1 VLAYTTLCSS
11 DLDAAD
17 LAFLQYPQQPGLGL
31 QGQLA
36 DLVEEQGTAVGGFHQ
51 AGTARDRAGK
61 GALFVPEQLGFDEG
75 FRNRR
80 TVYRDHRRMGPGG
93 VLVQGAGNQLLAGAG
108 FTADQYR
115 GHGRRDLA
123 DALEQRLHG
132 RAGADDAHILRPL
145 CRGGSL
151 AWRPFRLAAG
161 FYAAG
166 HRLQHLVMVE
176 GLGNVIHRAQLHGI
190 HRRAQAGITGHDQH
204 RSAGCQADQLG
215 TGLARQTQVTDDQ
228 IEVTQ
233 VVALYGLMYGTRFAD
248 LVVVALQQPP

>member
-1 VLAYTTLCSS
+1 ATDGLGGFRAEVQGRQIHAGPDSGEQSLGNQHDVVATFAQRRQLQLDHVEAVVEVLAEQALVRQCLEVPVGGGHQPHI
-11 DLDAAD
+11 DLLRLDRADAAD

-36 DLVEEQGTAVGGFHQ
+36 DLVEEQGTAVGGFYQ
-51 AGTARDRAGK
+51 AGTAGDRAGK
-61 GALFVPEQLGFDEG
+61 GALLVPEQLGFDEG

-80 TVYRDHRRMGPGG
+80 TGYREHRRMGPGG

-161 FYAAG
+161 FYDAG
-166 HRLQHLVMVE
+166 HRL
-176 GLGNVIHRAQLHGI
+176 
-190 HRRAQAGITGHDQH
+190 
-204 RSAGCQADQLG
+204 
-215 TGLARQTQVTDDQ
+215 
-228 IEVTQ
+228 
-233 VVALYGLMYGTRFAD
+233 
-248 LVVVALQQPP
+248 